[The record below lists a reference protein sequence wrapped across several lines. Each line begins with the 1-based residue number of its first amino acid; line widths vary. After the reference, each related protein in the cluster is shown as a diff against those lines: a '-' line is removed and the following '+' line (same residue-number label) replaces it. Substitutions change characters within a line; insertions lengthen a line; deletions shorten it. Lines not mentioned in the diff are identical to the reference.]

1 MMKVVTK
8 IVLPMLLLLLG
19 VQSSAFAKNTIDQTQ
34 VEHYL
39 LQVKADNLNNEIATA
54 KRIKKP
60 LCPKCRLDK

>member
-1 MMKVVTK
+1 MKVVTK

-54 KRIKKP
+54 KLIKKP

>member
-39 LQVKADNLNNEIATA
+39 LQVKADNLNNEITTA
-54 KRIKKP
+54 KLIKKP

>member
-1 MMKVVTK
+1 MKVVTK

-19 VQSSAFAKNTIDQTQ
+19 VQSSTFAKNTIDQTQ

-39 LQVKADNLNNEIATA
+39 LQVKADNLNNEITTA
-54 KRIKKP
+54 KLIKKP

>member
-1 MMKVVTK
+1 MKVVTK

-34 VEHYL
+34 VEHNL
-39 LQVKADNLNNEIATA
+39 LQVKADNLNNEITTA
-54 KRIKKP
+54 KLIKKP

>member
-1 MMKVVTK
+1 MKVVTK

-39 LQVKADNLNNEIATA
+39 LQVKADNLNNEITTA
-54 KRIKKP
+54 KLIKKP